1 MAQITTHITLC
12 NNCGHS
18 IDIQVPSLPLD
29 VAGYLRA
36 GRQISSELEE
46 ETYSQTLSALH
57 KKISECN
64 SEISNLKDIMKN
76 LEDGRQLIRSSVL
89 RKVQSLVAPI
99 RRLPLEILEVIF
111 GYVCISVYGHNAM
124 RLAYRGPFALSSV
137 CIYWHDICL
146 SSPRLWTSIFAN
158 ANNSDLLPRFKNILK
173 LVQERSRQLPL
184 HLDVSARCSPQ
195 NLFLNIPRLRYH
207 GLDSLFY
214 GKGILHLRRLKSLS
228 IHFNTNSG
236 TLSLQNLNNHGEFPE
251 LAHLKLSGVFDVSYP
266 DEPLIDLFAHAPKL
280 HTLSLDCFSDIVH
293 FRLPDEQ
300 INTVHYSNYRSQNI
314 ASQCKRFPNATT
326 ATFHRC
332 GLGLF
337 NTSDLPFRKL
347 LLEDVILHGNP
358 ISQKT
363 IPYLTSLELAS
374 TDQEVVGT
382 TYHAGVIRSL
392 LQHVSRSLT
401 ELTLTTVDFTSTDA
415 LSILRMTPNI
425 LRLSIVEQNK
435 VQSGLITSDFT
446 EGLDDRRMLPKLQH
460 LQIVWSGDV
469 DEAAVMDMVEHRA
482 FMSVVI
488 GVRMGGELR
497 WDTWFRVNALRK
509 RGTTITLW

>member
-1 MAQITTHITLC
+1 MAKLTSRITLC

-18 IDIQVPSLPLD
+18 FDIQVPSLPLD

-36 GRQISSELEE
+36 GRQINSELEE
-46 ETYSQTLSALH
+46 ETYSETLSALR

-64 SEISNLKDIMKN
+64 LEISNLKDIVKN
-76 LEDGRQLIRSSVL
+76 LEDGRQLIRNSIL

-99 RRLPLEILEVIF
+99 RRLPLEILEIIF
-111 GYVCISVYGHNAM
+111 GYVCISVHGHNAT

-137 CIYWHDICL
+137 CIYWRDICL

-158 ANNSDLLPRFKNILK
+158 ANNSDLLPRFKNVLK

-184 HLDVSARCSPQ
+184 HLDVSARCSPP
-195 NLFLNIPRLRYH
+195 NLFLNIPQLRYH

-214 GKGILHLRRLKSLS
+214 GKGILHLRRLMSLS
-228 IHFNTNSG
+228 MHFNTNSG
-236 TLSLQNLNNHGEFPE
+236 TLSLQNNHGEFPE
-251 LAHLKLSGVFDVSYP
+251 LEHLKLSGVFVVSYP

-280 HTLSLDCFSDIVH
+280 HTLSLDSFSGIVH

-300 INTVHYSNYRSQNI
+300 ITIVHYSDYRSQNI
-314 ASQCKRFPNATT
+314 SILQCKRFPNATT

-332 GLGLF
+332 GLDLSY
-337 NTSDLPFRKL
+337 TSDLPFRKL

-363 IPYLTSLELAS
+363 IPYLTSLELVS
-374 TDQEVVGT
+374 TDQEVDRI

-392 LQHVSRSLT
+392 IQHVSRSLT

-425 LRLSIVEQNK
+425 VRLSIVEQN
-435 VQSGLITSDFT
+435 QIRRGLIASDFI
-446 EGLDDRRMLPKLQH
+446 EGLVDRRMLPKLQH
-460 LQIVWSGDV
+460 LQLVWSGDV

-497 WDTWFRVNALRK
+497 WDTWSRVNVLRK